1 MKNRLVNMNMPYNWD
16 FIQDNIPPKKLADL
30 RRRFM
35 EEWLSGNYTKE
46 EMIERYRMSE
56 RTFRDTIKR
65 YADARELDDYKD
77 EPRSPKNSHRKF
89 TDEEYQEVIRT
100 FDRTRENVKSRFL
113 GFIEDMHADK
123 RNLSPPKL
131 KAQKKKI
138 WDVRPGV
145 RKIKAILDE
154 LWAAAE
160 KAKTISK
167 SYVHDLLKKFEKYP
181 EKVKKEQPMEF
192 VRPFH
197 PGKCFS
203 IDTATCY
210 IGDKTQVYFQ
220 PVFDEFNS
228 ELIALVGGTEND
240 HNLTLKTLDDLCR
253 LFPEAGFQVRSD
265 GGKEFNN
272 SDVTAVHEKKGI
284 SWIKTSK
291 PWDNPFAERGIRT
304 IKYEY
309 LNQVWIGNLC
319 DFKTLSEV
327 IKLHYNEYRPHQSFD
342 NKTPVQVR
350 IEAIKQK
357 QKYLHPKKMENWN
370 ASYWTMPGRTNTA
383 VC

>member
-1 MKNRLVNMNMPYNWD
+1 MNLPYNWD
-16 FIQDNIPPKKLADL
+16 FIQDNISPEKLAEL

-35 EEWLSGNYTKE
+35 EEWRSGNYTKD

-56 RTFRDTIKR
+56 RTFHDTIKR
-65 YADARELDDYKD
+65 YADAKELNDYKD
-77 EPRSPKNSHRKF
+77 ESHSPKNPHRKF
-89 TDEEYQEVIRT
+89 TDEEYQEVVKT
-100 FDRTRENVKSRFL
+100 FDRTREDVKTRFL
-113 GFIEDMHADK
+113 NFMEDMHADK

-131 KAQKKKI
+131 KAQRKKI

-154 LWAAAE
+154 LWTSAK

-181 EKVKKEQPMEF
+181 EEVKKEQLKEF
-192 VRPFH
+192 ARPSQ

-203 IDTATCY
+203 MDTATCY

-240 HNLTLKTLDDLCR
+240 RNLTLKTIEDLCR
-253 LFPEAGFQVRSD
+253 VYPEAGFQIRSD

-272 SDVTAVHEKKGI
+272 SGVITVHEKKGI
-284 SWIKTSK
+284 SWKKVSK

-309 LNQVWIGNLC
+309 LNQVWIGNLS
-319 DFKTLSEV
+319 DFKIFSEV

-350 IEAIKQK
+350 IEATKHKQED
-357 QKYLHPKKMENWN
+357 LHLKKLENWN
-370 ASYWTMPGRTNTA
+370 AFYWTIPGRTKTA

>member
-1 MKNRLVNMNMPYNWD
+1 MNLPYNWN
-16 FIQDNIPPKKLADL
+16 FIQDNIPPQKLAEL

-35 EEWLSGNYTKE
+35 EEWRSGNYTKE
-46 EMIERYRMSE
+46 KMIERYRMSE
-56 RTFRDTIKR
+56 RTFYDTIKR
-65 YADARELDDYKD
+65 YTEARELDDFKD
-77 EPRSPKNSHRKF
+77 EPRSPKKPYRKF
-89 TDEEYQEVIRT
+89 IDEDYQEVVRT
-100 FDRTRENVKSRFL
+100 FDRTREAVNSRFL
-113 GFIEDMHADK
+113 GFVEDMHADK

-138 WDVRPGV
+138 WDFRPGV
-145 RKIKAILDE
+145 RKIQAILDE
-154 LWAAAE
+154 LWASVE
-160 KAKTISK
+160 IAKTISK
-167 SYVHDLLKKFEKYP
+167 SYVHDLLKKFKKYP
-181 EKVKKEQPMEF
+181 EEVKKKQPKKF
-192 VRPFH
+192 VRPLQ

-228 ELIALVGGTEND
+228 ELITLVGGTEND
-240 HNLTLKTLDDLCR
+240 RNLTLSTIEDLCHIY
-253 LFPEAGFQVRSD
+253 PEAGFQIRSD

-272 SDVTAVHEKKGI
+272 TDVITVHEKKGI
-284 SWIKTSK
+284 SWIKVSK

-309 LNQVWIGNLC
+309 LNQVWIGNLF
-319 DFKTLSEV
+319 DFKKLSEV

-342 NKTPVQVR
+342 NKTPLEVR
-350 IEAIKQK
+350 IKATKQK
-357 QKYLHPKKMENWN
+357 QKYLHPKKMEDWD
-370 ASYWTMPGRTNTA
+370 AFYWSIPGRKNTA

>member
-1 MKNRLVNMNMPYNWD
+1 MDLPYNWD
-16 FIQDNIPPKKLADL
+16 FIQDNIPSEKLAKL

-35 EEWLSGNYTKE
+35 EEWRSGNNTKE

-56 RTFRDTIKR
+56 RTFRDTIKK
-65 YADARELDDYKD
+65 YVNARELDDYKD
-77 EPRSPKNSHRKF
+77 EPRSPKNPHRKF
-89 TDEEYQEVIRT
+89 TDEEYQEVVRT
-100 FDRTRENVKSRFL
+100 FDSTREEVDARFSS
-113 GFIEDMHADK
+113 FIENMHTDK

-145 RKIKAILDE
+145 RKIKAILDT
-154 LWAAAE
+154 LWASAK

-181 EKVKKEQPMEF
+181 EEAKKENLKEF
-192 VRPFH
+192 ARPLQ

-210 IGDKTQVYFQ
+210 IGDKTKVYFQ

-228 ELIALVGGTEND
+228 ELVALIEGTEND
-240 HNLTLKTLDDLCR
+240 RNLTLKTLEELCHIY
-253 LFPEAGFQVRSD
+253 PKAGFQIRSD

-272 SDVTAVHEKKGI
+272 SDVTTVHEKKGI
-284 SWIKTSK
+284 SWIKVSK

-309 LNQVWIGNLC
+309 LNQVWIGNLG
-319 DFKTLSEV
+319 DFKTLSDV

-342 NKTPVQVR
+342 NKTPVEVR
-350 IEAIKQK
+350 IEATKHKQ
-357 QKYLHPKKMENWN
+357 QYLHPKKLENWN
-370 ASYWTMPGRTNTA
+370 AFYWAMPGRMNTA

>member
-1 MKNRLVNMNMPYNWD
+1 MNLPYNWD
-16 FIQDNIPPKKLADL
+16 FIQDNIPPEKLAEL

-35 EEWLSGNYTKE
+35 EEWRSGNYTKE

-56 RTFRDTIKR
+56 RTFFDTIKR
-65 YADARELDDYKD
+65 YAEARELNNFKD
-77 EPRSPKNSHRKF
+77 EPRSPKNPHRKF
-89 TDEEYQEVIRT
+89 TDEDYQEVVGT
-100 FDRTRENVKSRFL
+100 FDRTREDVNSSFL
-113 GFIEDMHADK
+113 GFMEDMHADK

-154 LWAAAE
+154 LWASAE

-181 EKVKKEQPMEF
+181 EEVKKKQPKEF
-192 VRPFH
+192 ARPLQ
-197 PGKCFS
+197 PGKCFGM
-203 IDTATCY
+203 DTATCY

-240 HNLTLKTLDDLCR
+240 HNLTLKTIEDLCSIY
-253 LFPEAGFQVRSD
+253 PEAEFQIRSD

-272 SDVTAVHEKKGI
+272 SDVMTVYEKKGI
-284 SWIKTSK
+284 SWIKVSK

-309 LNQVWIGNLC
+309 LNQVWIGNLFG
-319 DFKTLSEV
+319 FKKLSEI

-342 NKTPVQVR
+342 NKTPVEVR
-350 IEAIKQK
+350 IEAAKQK

-370 ASYWTMPGRTNTA
+370 AFYWSIPSRTNTA